1 MHLEFQEAKTLTGQD
16 GFWLCL
22 KAPLNE
28 INQVIQK
35 IKPEKRY
42 SAQIKEVKRKRSLD
56 ANAYLWVLIGKL
68 SAALKLPPQEVYR
81 DCIHDIGGNYTVLPI
96 RNDAVDE
103 WCNTIWPGK
112 GLGWITDNLGPSKI
126 PGYTNIVC
134 YYGSS
139 VYDTKTMAR
148 LIDLVVEECKAQN
161 IETLPPDELERMESL
176 WKAAEQAH

>member
-1 MHLEFQEAKTLTGQD
+1 MQLEFQKAKMLTDQA

-22 KAPLNE
+22 KAPLYE
-28 INQVIQK
+28 INRALQE

-42 SAQIKEVKRKRSLD
+42 LAQINEVKRKRSLD
-56 ANAYLWVLIGKL
+56 ANAYLWVLVGKL

-81 DCIHDIGGNYTVLPI
+81 TCIRDLGDNYTVLPI
-96 RNDAVDE
+96 QNDAVNE
-103 WCNTIWPGK
+103 WCNAIWPGK

-161 IETLPPDELERMESL
+161 IETLPPDELERMMSL
-176 WKAAEQAH
+176 WQAEEPKR